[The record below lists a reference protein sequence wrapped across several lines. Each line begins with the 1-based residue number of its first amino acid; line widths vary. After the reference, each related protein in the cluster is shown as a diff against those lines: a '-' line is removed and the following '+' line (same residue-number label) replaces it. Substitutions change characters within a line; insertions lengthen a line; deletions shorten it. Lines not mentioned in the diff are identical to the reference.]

1 MHRRNRLHG
10 FGDFYWRSCAI
21 CLHKQMVRVE
31 RVVTY
36 PNSPSKPD
44 VRLSPHRLL
53 VCLALV
59 MCTAFRCF
67 RIRGWADKIHH
78 FSSRILVVPI
88 WRE

>member
-1 MHRRNRLHG
+1 MGKLLPQIPGASTFNGIGNLVRWYGRGNV
-10 FGDFYWRSCAI
+10 D
-21 CLHKQMVRVE
+21 KQMVRVE

-67 RIRGWADKIHH
+67 RIRG
-78 FSSRILVVPI
+78 
-88 WRE
+88 